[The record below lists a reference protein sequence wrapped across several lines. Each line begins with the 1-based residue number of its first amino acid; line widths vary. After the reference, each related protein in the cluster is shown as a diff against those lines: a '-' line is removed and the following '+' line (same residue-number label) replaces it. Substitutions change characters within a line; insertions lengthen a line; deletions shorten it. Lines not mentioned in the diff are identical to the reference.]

1 MKISVDSNVKI
12 QKSFLLNLYNERI
25 DFVIDKDFDLPDGW
39 YELNLPYTGT
49 RTEIS
54 EIKINGETIKLAEYK
69 NKVIVVVNVASR
81 CGYTPQYEDLQT
93 LWLNYKSQN
102 VVVIG
107 VPTNNF
113 RQEPGSNKEIKNF
126 CETNFGITFP
136 MTEKISVL
144 GSNSHP
150 FFKWAKKDFGIG
162 AIPKWN
168 FHKIIIGKNG
178 KIADTFSSITNPTSR
193 KFLNVIEN
201 LI

>member
-1 MKISVDSNVKI
+1 MKKIAIIFLMLSFFSKAVAENLGSAYDYQFTGIDGKQIELSN
-12 QKSFLLNLYNERI
+12 
-25 DFVIDKDFDLPDGW
+25 
-39 YELNLPYTGT
+39 
-49 RTEIS
+49 
-54 EIKINGETIKLAEYK
+54 YK

-93 LWLNYKSQN
+93 LYDEYKSRGLII
-102 VVVIG
+102 IG

-113 RQEPGSNKEIKNF
+113 KQEPGTNNQIKDF

-136 MTEKISVL
+136 MTEKINVI
-144 GSNSHP
+144 GTDSHP
-150 FFKWAKKDFGIG
+150 FFKWAKEDFGIS

-178 KIADTFSSITNPTSR
+178 KIQDTFASFTKPTSK
-193 KFLNVIEN
+193 KFIKLIEK